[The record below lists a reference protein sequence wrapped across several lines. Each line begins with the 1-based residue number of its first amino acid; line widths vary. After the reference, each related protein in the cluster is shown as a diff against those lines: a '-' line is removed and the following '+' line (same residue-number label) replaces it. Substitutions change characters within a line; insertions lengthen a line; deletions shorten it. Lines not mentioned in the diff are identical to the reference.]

1 MINMSVS
8 FIAELSPVY
17 CCLACTFRGRP
28 SVKKHP
34 VEKCD
39 NHFNQKFAGTSNS
52 NWMASRY
59 PTGRTP
65 RPDVLNNVWLNKDSN
80 LIYSR

>member
-1 MINMSVS
+1 MQGQNYYTEDLFGGQEQQQHRYTWYTQVMISLTKDNRNYRYISVYS
-8 FIAELSPVY
+8 TL
-17 CCLACTFRGRP
+17 CL
-28 SVKKHP
+28 
-34 VEKCD
+34 
-39 NHFNQKFAGTSNS
+39 
-52 NWMASRY
+52 SRY